1 MRPPGWFRLMR
12 AGAFAGVCVVV
23 SLAGHDLMASRPAPL
38 WAGWVAVAG
47 VTGIGYCL
55 AGRRRSLWWILLA
68 VQVTQFCLHEWFSW
82 AGTPGSAPARPALP
96 MHDGMRAVAGS
107 SPAAVPGGGS
117 ALGMPAAH
125 ALAGVLAALWLY
137 AGERVLWRV
146 LGVLAGALARR
157 ALGVIVVLAGTGP
170 VPDGRTCR
178 RRRRGENEAP
188 PAWIVLRH
196 VVVRRG
202 PPHGADV
209 AFGTSG

>member
-96 MHDGMRAVAGS
+96 MHDGMHAVAGS
-107 SPAAVPGGGS
+107 GATVGACGNGRSGSVDACARHRGRCAIAESPARPCGLV
-117 ALGMPAAH
+117 
-125 ALAGVLAALWLY
+125 VLDEIEVY
-137 AGERVLWRV
+137 RYVEIDPDRMVE
-146 LGVLAGALARR
+146 RR
-157 ALGVIVVLAGTGP
+157 AHRSRGHWP
-170 VPDGRTCR
+170 R
-178 RRRRGENEAP
+178 RASRQEQR
-188 PAWIVLRH
+188 
-196 VVVRRG
+196 
-202 PPHGADV
+202 
-209 AFGTSG
+209 